1 MAEKIADKVSITIC
15 GDGGCGKSSITLR
28 LVRSQWTSDYDP
40 TIEDSYSVT
49 RAVDGLSYH
58 LSLTDTA
65 GQEEYRGLWAASNL
79 QSDAFLLVYDITNS
93 NSIEGLQWFL
103 DMISIE
109 AENRVE
115 ENNRLLREKGTRVR
129 GKREEGWRIPPVMI
143 VAGNKCDLKDARVVS
158 SKTGWEWAR
167 SRGCGFMETSARE
180 MVNIEETF
188 AWIVRRVVDNRKSE
202 LGISTARSKGHTP
215 QTSSA
220 GGLGAYGIPSQITPQ
235 SHDASS
241 SAARLNNEKSEFEG
255 RTPWWRKL
263 FSCFS

>member
-1 MAEKIADKVSITIC
+1 MDIRVSIS
-15 GDGGCGKSSITLR
+15 GGSCEWSLMYSS
-28 LVRSQWTSDYDP
+28 YDP

-79 QSDAFLLVYDITNS
+79 QSDAFLLVYDITNP
-93 NSIEGLQWFL
+93 NSIEGLTWFL

-109 AENRVE
+109 AENRLE
-115 ENNRLLREKGTRVR
+115 TNNRLLREKGTRVK

-143 VAGNKCDLKDARVVS
+143 VAGNKCDLHEARVVS

-188 AWIVRRVVDNRKSE
+188 AC
-202 LGISTARSKGHTP
+202 
-215 QTSSA
+215 
-220 GGLGAYGIPSQITPQ
+220 
-235 SHDASS
+235 
-241 SAARLNNEKSEFEG
+241 EF
-255 RTPWWRKL
+255 RH
-263 FSCFS
+263 